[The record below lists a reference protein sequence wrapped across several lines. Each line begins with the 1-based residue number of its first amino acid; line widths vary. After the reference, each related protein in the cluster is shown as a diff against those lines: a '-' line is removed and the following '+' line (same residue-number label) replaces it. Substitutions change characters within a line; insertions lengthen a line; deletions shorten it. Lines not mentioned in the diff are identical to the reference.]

1 MGKRGL
7 VLAVVLI
14 LGIAMFASF
23 LNDSTVKG
31 KFVDDVKM
39 GGVSNLL
46 NHIKNVRLRQIV
58 VPML

>member
-46 NHIKNVRLRQIV
+46 IIV
-58 VPML
+58 IIERSGDN